1 MEGGTVID
9 VHVNKLYDAGTSS
22 IDRDPGER
30 SNLTLVQRRK
40 GPFKRLPHTTVL
52 VER

>member
-9 VHVNKLYDAGTSS
+9 VHVNKLYDAGPS

-40 GPFKRLPHTTVL
+40 GPFKRLSHTFIL

>member
-1 MEGGTVID
+1 MID
-9 VHVNKLYDAGTSS
+9 VHVNKLYDAGSSS

-30 SNLTLVQRRK
+30 NNLTLLQRRK
-40 GPFKRLPHTTVL
+40 GPTKCLPRTAVL